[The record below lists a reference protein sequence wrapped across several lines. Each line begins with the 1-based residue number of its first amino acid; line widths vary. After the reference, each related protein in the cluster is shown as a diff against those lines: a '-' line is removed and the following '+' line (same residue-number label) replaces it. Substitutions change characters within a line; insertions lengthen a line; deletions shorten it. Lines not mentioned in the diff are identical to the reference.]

1 MKLLIKFPSR
11 QRPDKCLEVLKKYID
26 FADSKNTIIV
36 SVDED
41 DPTLP
46 QYIEKLKDLDIILKV
61 GNSRTKI
68 QAINCDIP
76 DPSEFDILLLASDD
90 MIPIQRGY
98 DTIIRDKMQQYFP
111 DTDGVLFFNDG
122 TVNYILNTLV
132 CCGSKYY
139 QRFNYIYYP
148 EYKSFFCDNEFMDT
162 ANSLGRQVYFPNPI
176 IKHEHPVYNKKIK
189 SDTLYITNK
198 KYWKHDEEL
207 YKNRRNAVFDITVMI
222 CTLPTRSEMFARL
235 VNKIV
240 LLQRT
245 SILRIQILHDD
256 TGKEIT
262 IGAKRNRLLQ
272 RAEGK
277 YCCFVDDDDEITD
290 DYFKVIT
297 DSRLN
302 VDCIVLNGI
311 MYLDGVKIKPFYHS
325 IKYYNWWEDET
336 AYYRYPNHWNPIL
349 TSIAKQIEYPNIS
362 FREDLEY
369 SKRLQNSKLIKTE
382 YKHDTIQYIYYYSTT
397 NKSYKWTKEPR
408 QIRMVGGRF
417 KLI

>member
-1 MKLLIKFPSR
+1 
-11 QRPDKCLEVLKKYID
+11 
-26 FADSKNTIIV
+26 
-36 SVDED
+36 
-41 DPTLP
+41 
-46 QYIEKLKDLDIILKV
+46 
-61 GNSRTKI
+61 
-68 QAINCDIP
+68 
-76 DPSEFDILLLASDD
+76 
-90 MIPIQRGY
+90 
-98 DTIIRDKMQQYFP
+98 
-111 DTDGVLFFNDG
+111 
-122 TVNYILNTLV
+122 
-132 CCGSKYY
+132 
-139 QRFNYIYYP
+139 
-148 EYKSFFCDNEFMDT
+148 
-162 ANSLGRQVYFPNPI
+162 
-176 IKHEHPVYNKKIK
+176 
-189 SDTLYITNK
+189 
-198 KYWKHDEEL
+198 
-207 YKNRRNAVFDITVMI
+207 
-222 CTLPTRSEMFARL
+222 MFARL

-325 IKYYNWWEDET
+325 IKYDNWWEDET

-349 TSIAKQIEYPNIS
+349 TSIAKQIEYPDIS
-362 FREDLEY
+362 FREDHEY

-382 YKHDTIQYIYYYSTT
+382 YKHDTIQYIYYYSTI
-397 NKSYKWTKEPR
+397 NKSYEWTKKPR